1 MIVFKKLTFCNFL
14 SVGNTPV
21 TIDLNKNKTTLIHG
35 VNGSGK
41 STVLDAICYALFSKP
56 FRKVNLSQL
65 CNTQNKKGLFVE
77 LEFSIGRNSYV
88 VHRGMKPKIFKIF
101 KNKELLL
108 AKAAD
113 KDNQRHLEQNILKLT
128 YKSFTQ
134 IVILGSSNFVPFM
147 QLPTVGRRECVED
160 FLDIKVFSAMS
171 IIAKERLRGLKDHHL
186 TLEGD
191 IGNLT
196 YKLDLQK
203 DRIRELEVQSSTN
216 IQEIEDTIS
225 GRMSEVDNLEGLIA
239 RTREHEKDVIEIAK
253 QELQSNPQKKQK
265 EMNKI
270 LIQLQNKIDK
280 FNNEI
285 SFFEDNTICPTC
297 SQDITDEITNTIRDR
312 NESEVSKL
320 TEASQKAMEQL
331 KEYEDTLRVVSGR
344 QKHVQSLQGSILK
357 YQTTIESHQLEIG
370 RLNRKLRELKDD
382 TSSVDKEIGKLE
394 LMEDDLKLLR
404 DKIFDLQLSIQ
415 EHESVNNMLKD
426 NGIKTQIVKKYLP
439 VMNKMIRN
447 YLTQLDFP
455 IHFILDNEFNESISS
470 PLHQNF
476 SYASFSEGQK
486 ARIDLALM
494 FTWRE
499 IGKIKNSVTTNLLIL
514 DEVFSSSLD
523 EAGKELLMSLLRYRL
538 DDNQNVLVVD
548 HTLSGTFKDKF
559 DRTIEVSKTKGFSH
573 YS

>member
-1 MIVFKKLTFCNFL
+1 
-14 SVGNTPV
+14 
-21 TIDLNKNKTTLIHG
+21 
-35 VNGSGK
+35 
-41 STVLDAICYALFSKP
+41 
-56 FRKVNLSQL
+56 
-65 CNTQNKKGLFVE
+65 
-77 LEFSIGRNSYV
+77 
-88 VHRGMKPKIFKIF
+88 MKPKIFKIF

-134 IVILGSSNFVPFM
+134 IVILGSSNFCALHAVTYCRT
-147 QLPTVGRRECVED
+147 QRVCGGLPGYQSV
-160 FLDIKVFSAMS
+160 FLLCLSS
-171 IIAKERLRGLKDHHL
+171 QKERLRGLKDHHL

-225 GRMSEVDNLEGLIA
+225 ERMSEIDNLEGLIA